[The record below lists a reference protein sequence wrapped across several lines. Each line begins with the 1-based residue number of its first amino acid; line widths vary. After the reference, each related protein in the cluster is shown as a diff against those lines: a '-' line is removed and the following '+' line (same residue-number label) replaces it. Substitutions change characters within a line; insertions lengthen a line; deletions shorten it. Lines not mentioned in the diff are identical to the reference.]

1 MNLTM
6 NPTGSPTSRISAST
20 RFCALLGDPVRHSLS
35 PMIHN
40 RWYKEH
46 GIDAVY
52 LALPVAK
59 GQVAQTLR
67 TLAATKALGANI
79 TVPHKLEAL
88 KACDGLTDEARQ
100 VGAVNSVM
108 FQESGMI
115 GDNTD
120 AQGFA
125 QDLRKRASRFS
136 FAKVCLWGAGGAAQA
151 VLVALKG
158 LGTKEV
164 LIINRT
170 QEKAESLVRSF
181 NEVFRKESQKDYQK
195 DSQKDSQKNCQKNC
209 QKNYMA
215 LQATTAWHERVD
227 FVSTSDLFI
236 NASTQGMKGIALD
249 ESYFPNF
256 ASVVQGGFSEKLAYD
271 LIYNPTRTA
280 FLESARKA
288 NIQTLGGIGMLICQ
302 AAVSFE
308 KWFGIAPDISDDFLR
323 TIAATLEQG

>member
-6 NPTGSPTSRISAST
+6 SPTGSPTSHISAST

-52 LALPVAK
+52 LALPIAK

-67 TLAATKALGANI
+67 TLAATGALGANI

-88 KACDGLTDEARQ
+88 KACDDLTDEARQ
-100 VGAVNSVM
+100 VGAVNSVL
-108 FQESGMI
+108 FQESGMT

-125 QDLRKRASRFS
+125 QDMRKRASRFS
-136 FAKVCLWGAGGAAQA
+136 FEKVCLWGAGGAAQA

-170 QEKAESLVRSF
+170 RKKAESLVRSF
-181 NEVFRKESQKDYQK
+181 KKTPKKILKKITWRCNRLPLGTKGRILFR
-195 DSQKDSQKNCQKNC
+195 
-209 QKNYMA
+209 
-215 LQATTAWHERVD
+215 QA
-227 FVSTSDLFI
+227 I
-236 NASTQGMKGIALD
+236 
-249 ESYFPNF
+249 
-256 ASVVQGGFSEKLAYD
+256 
-271 LIYNPTRTA
+271 
-280 FLESARKA
+280 FLSMPARKA
-288 NIQTLGGIGMLICQ
+288 
-302 AAVSFE
+302 
-308 KWFGIAPDISDDFLR
+308 
-323 TIAATLEQG
+323 